1 MSCPSGF
8 VNLLGTGFAIE
19 SISDLVFLPSASHTI
34 LLHTANDCL
43 LYALL

>member
-19 SISDLVFLPSASHTI
+19 GSDLVFLPSASHTI
-34 LLHTANDCL
+34 LLHTANDCIL
-43 LYALL
+43 NASL